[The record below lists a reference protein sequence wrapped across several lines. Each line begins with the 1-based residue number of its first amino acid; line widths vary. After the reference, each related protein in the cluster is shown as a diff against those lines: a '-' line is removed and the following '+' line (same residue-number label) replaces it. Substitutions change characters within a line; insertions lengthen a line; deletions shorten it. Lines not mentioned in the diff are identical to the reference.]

1 MKSQS
6 FQILAIDGGAGTG
19 KSTTASIL
27 ADRLHLLHVDTGSHY
42 RSITKYLTEKGI
54 APDAVQSF
62 LAETSPSLSSH
73 LEGNRSLLSVDGQ
86 VYPPE
91 SLRTKEVNH
100 FVSHVA
106 SVAEVRALLF
116 DYQRGQI
123 ESAKENSFSGLVM
136 EGRDIGT
143 VILPDADLKIFLVA
157 DQKIRES
164 RRLSDGEVD
173 KISSRDHL
181 DTSRSIAPLKES
193 EGSLRIDTSQLS
205 IEDVY
210 AAIANKIGM
219 E

>member
-1 MKSQS
+1 MSNS

-42 RSITKYLTEKGI
+42 RSITKYLTENEI
-54 APDAVQSF
+54 SPDSVQRF
-62 LAETSPSLSSH
+62 LAESSPSLSSQI
-73 LEGNRSLLSVDGQ
+73 EGNRSLLSVDGHI
-86 VYPPE
+86 YPPA

-106 SVAEVRALLF
+106 SVAEVRTLLF

-123 ESAKENSFSGLVM
+123 ETAKENSFSGLVM

-164 RRLSDGEVD
+164 RRQSDGEVD
-173 KISSRDHL
+173 KISSRDFL

-193 EGSLRIDTSQLS
+193 EGSLRIDTSQFS

-219 E
+219 G

>member
-1 MKSQS
+1 MSKS
-6 FQILAIDGGAGTG
+6 FKIIAIDGGAGTG

-42 RSITKYLTEKGI
+42 RTFTKYLREKGI
-54 APDAVQSF
+54 TTDNIKAFF
-62 LAETSPSLSSH
+62 LDSTPSLSSQ
-73 LEGNRSLLSVDGQ
+73 LTGNRSFLSIEGK
-86 VYPPE
+86 VYTPE
-91 SLRTKEVNH
+91 SLRAEEVNN

-106 SVAEVRALLF
+106 SVPEVRTLLF

-123 ESAKENSFSGLVM
+123 GIAEENNFSGLVM

-157 DQKIRES
+157 DQRVRES
-164 RRLSDGEVD
+164 RRLSDGEID

-181 DTSRSIAPLKES
+181 DKSRSIAPLKES
-193 EGSLRIDTSQLS
+193 EGALRIDTSLLG
-205 IEDVY
+205 IEEVY
-210 AAIANKIGM
+210 SAITTKLGV

>member
-1 MKSQS
+1 MSKS
-6 FQILAIDGGAGTG
+6 FKIIAIDGGAGTG

-42 RSITKYLTEKGI
+42 RTFTKYLREKGI
-54 APDAVQSF
+54 TTDNIKAFF
-62 LAETSPSLSSH
+62 LDSTPSLSSQ
-73 LEGNRSLLSVDGQ
+73 LTGNRSFLSIEGK
-86 VYPPE
+86 VYTPE
-91 SLRTKEVNH
+91 SLRAEEVNN

-106 SVAEVRALLF
+106 SVPEVRTLLF

-123 ESAKENSFSGLVM
+123 GIAKENNFSGLVM

-157 DQKIRES
+157 DQRVRES
-164 RRLSDGEVD
+164 RRLSDGEID

-181 DTSRSIAPLKES
+181 DKSRSIAPLKES
-193 EGSLRIDTSQLS
+193 EGALRIDTSLLG
-205 IEDVY
+205 IEEVY
-210 AAIANKIGM
+210 TAITVKLGV

>member
-1 MKSQS
+1 MSETFKT
-6 FQILAIDGGAGTG
+6 LAIDGGAGTG

-42 RSITKYLTEKGI
+42 RTLTKYFAEKEI
-54 APDAVQSF
+54 TTDNIKASF
-62 LAETSPSLSSH
+62 LHSAPSLSSQ
-73 LEGNRSLLSVDGQ
+73 LYGNRSLLSIDGE
-86 VYPPE
+86 VYAPE
-91 SLRTKEVNH
+91 SLRTEAVNE

-106 SVAEVRALLF
+106 SVPEVRTLLF

-123 ESAKENSFSGLVM
+123 EIAKENNFSGLVM

-157 DQKIRES
+157 DQRVRES
-164 RRLSDGEVD
+164 RRQTDGEID

-181 DTSRSIAPLKES
+181 DKSRSIAPLKES
-193 EGSLRIDTSQLS
+193 EGALRIDTSLLG
-205 IEDVY
+205 IEEVY
-210 AAIANKIGM
+210 TAITTKLGI